1 MATRVTEGARRE
13 RYEKERLFFF
23 LFGLPPPVSRVSL
36 LRRSRARALLSLNL
50 KKKRDCSQS
59 TYRIGVHTL
68 PNSFSWR
75 HEELSG
81 SLRASSPIWASEAS
95 LARTL
100 RCSLAHS
107 RETRFTRPN
116 RRAYSCWQAS
126 YLLECEHY
134 LKVAIEGFHF

>member
-13 RYEKERLFFF
+13 RHEKRESLFSSWAAA
-23 LFGLPPPVSRVSL
+23 LVSRVSR

-59 TYRIGVHTL
+59 TYRIGVRTL
-68 PNSFSWR
+68 PNSFSCR

-81 SLRASSPIWASEAS
+81 SLRARS
-95 LARTL
+95 
-100 RCSLAHS
+100 
-107 RETRFTRPN
+107 RFTRPN
-116 RRAYSCWQAS
+116 RRAYSCSQAS
-126 YLLECEHY
+126 YLVECEHY

>member
-13 RYEKERLFFF
+13 RHEKERLFFF
-23 LFGLPPPVSRVSL
+23 SSRSALLVSHVSR

-68 PNSFSWR
+68 PNSFSCR

-81 SLRASSPIWASEAS
+81 SLRARS
-95 LARTL
+95 
-100 RCSLAHS
+100 
-107 RETRFTRPN
+107 RFTCPN
-116 RRAYSCWQAS
+116 RRAYSCSQAS
-126 YLLECEHY
+126 YLVECEHY

>member
-13 RYEKERLFFF
+13 RHEKERLFFF
-23 LFGLPPPVSRVSL
+23 SSRSALLVSHVSR

-59 TYRIGVHTL
+59 TNRIGVHTL
-68 PNSFSWR
+68 PNSFSCR

-107 RETRFTRPN
+107 RETRFIRPN
-116 RRAYSCWQAS
+116 RRACSQAS
-126 YLLECEHY
+126 YLVECEHY